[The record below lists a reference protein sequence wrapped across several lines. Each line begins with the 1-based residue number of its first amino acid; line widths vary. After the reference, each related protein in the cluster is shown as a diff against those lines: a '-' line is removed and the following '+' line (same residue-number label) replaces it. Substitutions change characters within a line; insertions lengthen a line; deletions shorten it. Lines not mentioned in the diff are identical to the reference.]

1 MKENSTKSY
10 RDVYFSL
17 NIMEIEEMLLFM
29 LKNIF
34 NILKFRDYYALKSKT
49 AVLIGLRIEAIQQI
63 FYTSISSP
71 SFREKPC
78 LQSVLETY
86 MQHRERKT
94 KQ

>member
-1 MKENSTKSY
+1 
-10 RDVYFSL
+10 
-17 NIMEIEEMLLFM
+17 MEIEEMLFFM

-34 NILKFRDYYALKSKT
+34 NILTFRDYYVLKSKT
-49 AVLIGLRIEAIQQI
+49 AELIGLRIEAIQQI

-78 LQSVLETY
+78 LQVILGTY

-94 KQ
+94 KK